1 MEKKNLN
8 LGIELNLLFREDRNP
23 EAILNVKEFLP
34 LLPLPGFGQNCQAPP
49 MKIIASIWKNSL
61 LCICFVYSLCNGA
74 I

>member
-49 MKIIASIWKNSL
+49 MKIIASI
-61 LCICFVYSLCNGA
+61 
-74 I
+74 